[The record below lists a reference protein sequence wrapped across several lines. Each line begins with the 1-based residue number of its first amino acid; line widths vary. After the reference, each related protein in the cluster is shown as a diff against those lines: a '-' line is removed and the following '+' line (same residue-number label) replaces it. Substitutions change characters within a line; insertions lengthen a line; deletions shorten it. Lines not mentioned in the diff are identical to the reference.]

1 MRRSILALSSP
12 AHAVQILAIQI
23 LAILTLV
30 AVPCSIGP
38 ASAQDAQAAPQKP
51 VDGAASAEAG
61 KPVPRA
67 AALDTLYD
75 RLSKAKSG
83 DEAKGIAGA
92 IERVQLRSGSDTAD
106 LLMSRAMTA
115 IQAGKS
121 EVAVDLLTAIVKIDP
136 DFTEAWN
143 KRATLYFLKN
153 DYAHSV
159 ADIAE
164 TLKREPRHFGAW
176 AGLGMILRE
185 TGDKKRAYEAF
196 KKALAVNP
204 YMDTIKKAV
213 DDLREAVEGRD
224 I

>member
-38 ASAQDAQAAPQKP
+38 ASAQDAQVAPQKP
-51 VDGAASAEAG
+51 VEGAASAEAG

-67 AALDTLYD
+67 TALDTLYD

-106 LLMSRAMTA
+106 LLMSRALTA

-213 DDLREAVEGRD
+213 DDLREDVEGRD